1 MYTQSADFSMR
12 IVTLSLDLN
21 HLLLYVQKTSNF
33 DKKIALLIR
42 QYFLSN
48 NNNFRI
54 IDKLEIVI
62 SNAKGLSTRIIL

>member
-42 QYFLSN
+42 
-48 NNNFRI
+48 
-54 IDKLEIVI
+54 
-62 SNAKGLSTRIIL
+62 